1 MSTVASSNSDLTINA
16 DGSGN
21 DIKIQSNGT
30 EVGSINSSGT
40 MTATAFAGDG
50 SSLTGISS
58 GGGANPNMIVNG
70 AMRISQRG
78 TSESGITV
86 SKFAKAPDRWNFGTY
101 YCGSWTASQS
111 TESPDGFS
119 NSYKM
124 YLDTSTGGLSYDSW
138 LALTYQF
145 EGCQLQHLNYGS
157 AAAQSITV
165 SFWAKTNKTGTYVVE
180 WVQRDSS
187 EYISKSYT
195 VSNTN
200 WNKYTVT
207 FAGNTSNA
215 FTDDNNQS
223 ASLNFWFASGTDYG
237 SGTLGE
243 SWHSTTANRAAGV
256 TDLSDTDG
264 NEFYLTGVKMEV
276 GTSATDYHHKGWDE
290 ELAQCQRYYY
300 QITHTSTNRWGIDGL
315 YSSGTGAVLNFSWTH
330 PTTMRV
336 APTFTAGHSRS
347 NTTYIPLKEFMN
359 CSITNQSAGRTGI
372 EFSEGT
378 STWDAEI

>member
-16 DGSGN
+16 DGTGN
-21 DIKIQSNGT
+21 DIKFQSNGT

-50 SSLTGISS
+50 SSLTGVS

-78 TSESGITV
+78 TSESGITT
-86 SKFAKAPDRWNFGTY
+86 SKYAEAPDRWKVGAY
-101 YCGSWTASQS
+101 YAGSWTASQS

-119 NSYKM
+119 NSYKL
-124 YLDTSTGGLSYDSW
+124 YLDTSPGGLSSGAHF
-138 LALTYQF
+138 LLTYQF

-165 SFWAKTNKTGTYVVE
+165 SFWAKTNKTGTYIVE

-187 EYISKSYT
+187 EYVSKSYA

-223 ASLNFWFASGTDYG
+223 ASLNFWLAAGSDHT

-243 SWHSTTANRAAGV
+243 SWHSTTANRAVGV

-264 NEFYLTGVKMEV
+264 NEFYLTGVKVEV

-300 QITHTSTNRWGIDGL
+300 QITHTATTRWGIDGL
-315 YSSGTGAVLNFSWTH
+315 YSNGTGAALNFSWTH

-336 APTFTAGHSRS
+336 APTFTAGQSRS
-347 NTTYIPLKEFMN
+347 GASYYPQKEFMY
-359 CSITNQSAGRTGI
+359 CERTGMPTGRVDI
-372 EFSEGT
+372 ELSSGT
-378 STWDAEI
+378 SIWDAEI